1 MPSMILTALLTS
13 LFAVVDGSTVAVLEI
28 GKGGVV
34 RRTTTTSPST
44 STAGVAS
51 FLKSV
56 HQTGNGNQSRDR
68 RVTQHAG
75 MGVVPDLFNSA
86 DGGIAIGIVGNIDL
100 ASMPNVVDLLE
111 NGAVGHMQVKGNQGH
126 SILSKFG
133 MGLVNS
139 DSFELSS
146 RKAIENAVHKEG
158 NTLESMIVK
167 VDNDESAAKVDSSLI
182 RILKELE
189 ELMKT
194 SNKTVLVH
202 LIVDEED
209 GAARRRL
216 ISRRLKEGES
226 EDEILRQ
233 LEDEDE
239 DNEDENNDQSS
250 SAYGYVNDYGEYVI
264 IYRSMFNIQYFN
276 IVLWTSLGLLTVFGV
291 STYMML
297 TMPLLPDTL
306 LFGESAKVDIAA

>member
-1 MPSMILTALLTS
+1 MILTALLTS
-13 LFAVVDGSTVAVLEI
+13 LFAVVNGSTVAVLEI

-44 STAGVAS
+44 STAGVVS

-56 HQTGNGNQSRDR
+56 HQNGNENQSRDR

-100 ASMPNVVDLLE
+100 ASMPNVADLLE
-111 NGAVGHMQVKGNQGH
+111 NGSVGQMQVKGNQGH

-133 MGLVNS
+133 RGLVNS

-158 NTLESMIVK
+158 NTLESMTVK
-167 VDNDESAAKVDSSLI
+167 VENDESAAKVDSSLI

-189 ELMKT
+189 ELMKST
-194 SNKTVLVH
+194 DKTVLVH
-202 LIVDEED
+202 LIVDEEE

-239 DNEDENNDQSS
+239 DEDNEDENNNDAS

-264 IYRSMFNIQYFN
+264 IYKSMFNIQYFN